1 MRFSVVAKKSGISK
15 RNSEKDWYCLV
26 IFDSLCT
33 ALSTCFVKK
42 SVFDFYDVND
52 DVSDVVKFLYD
63 NKTSSYYLRISE

>member
-1 MRFSVVAKKSGISK
+1 MRFSVVAKKTGISK
-15 RNSEKDWYCLV
+15 DKKEWYGLV

-52 DVSDVVKFLYD
+52 DVSDVVQFLYN
-63 NKTSSYYLRISE
+63 NKTSSYFLRISE